1 VGRPKTEATRV
12 AQWHGISRRK
22 PSGARLKRPNRYRG
36 KRRTEIS
43 SEKLFAFIAEEPQN
57 KVYRKRSGNVTVRV
71 LGEKMIN
78 VSDASGKTQ
87 RVEMTNVV
95 ENSADPN
102 YVRRNIL
109 TKGAIVETSIG
120 RVRITSRPGMDGVI
134 SGVLVDE

>member
-1 VGRPKTEATRV
+1 M

-43 SEKLFAFIAEEPQN
+43 SEKQFAFIDADRQT
-57 KVYRKRSGNVTVRV
+57 KVYRKRSGNTTVRV
-71 LGEKMIN
+71 LKENMIN
-78 VSDASGKTQ
+78 VSDGSGKTQ

-95 ENSADPN
+95 ENGADPN

-109 TKGAIVETSIG
+109 TKGAIVETDLG

-134 SGVLVDE
+134 SGVTIDE

>member
-1 VGRPKTEATRV
+1 M

-43 SEKLFAFIAEEPQN
+43 SEKQFAFIDSDRQT
-57 KVYRKRSGNVTVRV
+57 KVYRKRSGNTTVRV
-71 LGEKMIN
+71 LKENMIN
-78 VSDASGKTQ
+78 VSDGSGKTQ

-95 ENSADPN
+95 ENGADPN

-109 TKGAIVETSIG
+109 TKGAIVETTLG

-134 SGVLVDE
+134 CGVVINE

>member
-1 VGRPKTEATRV
+1 M

-36 KRRTEIS
+36 KRSTEIS
-43 SEKLFAFIAEEPQN
+43 SEKQFAFIDADRQT
-57 KVYRKRSGNVTVRV
+57 KVYRKRSGNTTVRV
-71 LGEKMIN
+71 LKENMIN
-78 VSDASGKTQ
+78 VSDGSGKTQ

-95 ENSADPN
+95 ENGADPN

-109 TKGAIVETSIG
+109 TKGAIVETNLG

-134 SGVLVDE
+134 CGVVIDE

>member
-1 VGRPKTEATRV
+1 M

-43 SEKLFAFIAEEPQN
+43 SEKQFAFIDADRQT
-57 KVYRKRSGNVTVRV
+57 KVYRKRSGNTTVRV
-71 LGEKMIN
+71 LKENMIN
-78 VSDASGKTQ
+78 VSDGSGKTQ

-95 ENSADPN
+95 ENGADPN

-109 TKGAIVETSIG
+109 TKGAIVETTLG

-134 SGVLVDE
+134 CGVVINE

>member
-1 VGRPKTEATRV
+1 M

-22 PSGARLKRPNRYRG
+22 PSGARLKRPNRG

-43 SEKLFAFIAEEPQN
+43 SEKQFAFIDADRQT
-57 KVYRKRSGNVTVRV
+57 KVYRKRSGNTTVRV
-71 LGEKMIN
+71 LKENMIN
-78 VSDASGKTQ
+78 VSDGSGKTQ

-95 ENSADPN
+95 ENGADPN

-109 TKGAIVETSIG
+109 TKGAIVETNLG

-134 SGVLVDE
+134 CGVVIDE

>member
-1 VGRPKTEATRV
+1 
-12 AQWHGISRRK
+12 
-22 PSGARLKRPNRYRG
+22 
-36 KRRTEIS
+36 
-43 SEKLFAFIAEEPQN
+43 
-57 KVYRKRSGNVTVRV
+57 
-71 LGEKMIN
+71 MIN
-78 VSDASGKTQ
+78 VSDASGKTK

-109 TKGAIVETSIG
+109 TKGAIVETEMG